1 MYPAHREARVIGRST
16 FSAAWS
22 AALVVGSLA
31 AGALSITG
39 ANATSLITDGNFA
52 NDITS
57 GIEGLGFNRYSIGQY
72 LPAYPSGN
80 SPWIVNS
87 GNVDFIGKY
96 WQSPSG
102 ANPPSGTNGS
112 VDLNGNIPG
121 SISQTFTSP
130 NTGLYDLTF
139 SLSGNPDGFPL
150 KKEVAVT
157 IDSVTKDVFFILDG
171 NTHSDM
177 KYVAESL
184 FFDVTSGLNT
194 LTFASINTPGQYGA
208 VIGNVSLTATPLPS
222 TWSMLLAGFL
232 GLGFIAYRGAK
243 RRSAI
248 AAA

>member
-1 MYPAHREARVIGRST
+1 MIGRLT
-16 FSAAWS
+16 FSVASS
-22 AALVVGSLA
+22 AALVAGSLA
-31 AGALSITG
+31 ATALSATG
-39 ANATSLITDGNFA
+39 ANASSLITDGNFA

-57 GIEGLGFNRYSIGQY
+57 GIAGLGFNRYFAGQN

-80 SPWIVNS
+80 SPWVVDS
-87 GNVDFIGKY
+87 GDVDFIGKY
-96 WQSPSG
+96 WVSPSG

-112 VDLNGNIPG
+112 VDLNGDRPG

-139 SLSGNPDGFPL
+139 SLSGNPDGLPL

-157 IDSVTKDVFFILDG
+157 IDSVTKDVFFTLDG
-171 NTHSDM
+171 NTHSNM

-184 FFDVTSGLNT
+184 FFDVTTGLNT
-194 LTFASINTPGQYGA
+194 LTFASINTPGQFGG

-232 GLGFIAYRGAK
+232 GLGFIAYRAK
-243 RRSAI
+243 RSSAS